1 MSNYFGKI
9 AGSGKMINNEE
20 EKYMKNGKNW
30 KSFAA
35 GMTMAVLCALAIPTL
50 AAGNSQT
57 LQNVLVGGIRIVID
71 GQELHPT
78 DASGNPVSPMI
89 YNGTTY
95 LPVRAVASAL
105 GKAVYWDGPNYTVYL
120 GNMDGQLE
128 YPTVML
134 EDMKSIDVEPKSTA
148 RLTDN
153 YGNRYGSAVI
163 WNYGTINHKTSHNS
177 YEYLLNMKYSRFKGT
192 LYVPEGETKD
202 YTITLSIKADGRI
215 LYTSPAMSKS
225 SAPVKID
232 VDVTGYNDVK
242 LEWTPTAQDTSQY
255 SCCLADA
262 GFYQ

>member
-1 MSNYFGKI
+1 
-9 AGSGKMINNEE
+9 
-20 EKYMKNGKNW
+20 MKNGRNW

-35 GMTMAVLCALAIPTL
+35 GMLTMAMLCALVIPAL
-50 AAGNSQT
+50 AAGSTQT
-57 LQNVLVGGIRIVID
+57 LKNVMVGGIRIVID

-78 DASGNPVSPMI
+78 DAGGNPVSPMI

-105 GKAVYWDGPNYTVYL
+105 GKAVYWDGPTYTVYL

-134 EDMKSIDVEPKSTA
+134 KDMTSIAETPRSTD

-153 YGNRYGSAVI
+153 YGNRYNSAI
-163 WNYGTINHKTSHNS
+163 INISKYNS
-177 YEYLLNMKYSRFKGT
+177 VTEVPYEYLLNMKYSRFKGT
-192 LYVPEGETKD
+192 LYVPEGETMD
-202 YTITLSIKADGRI
+202 NHCYLTIEADGRTI
-215 LYTSPAMSKS
+215 YTSPDMNKS
-225 SAPVKID
+225 SAPVTID
-232 VDVTGYNDVK
+232 VNVSGYNDIVIQWNGAISNYYGDANK
-242 LEWTPTAQDTSQY
+242 F

>member
-1 MSNYFGKI
+1 
-9 AGSGKMINNEE
+9 
-20 EKYMKNGKNW
+20 MKNGRNW

-35 GMTMAVLCALAIPTL
+35 GMLTMAVLCALVIPAL
-50 AAGNSQT
+50 AAGSSQT

-78 DASGNPVSPMI
+78 DVNGNPVDPMI

-105 GKAVYWDGPNYTVYL
+105 GKAVYWDGPSYTVYL

-134 EDMKSIDVEPKSTA
+134 KDMKSIAKNPVSTN

-163 WNYGTINHKTSHNS
+163 YDCGNTHAASYNK
-177 YEYLLNMKYSRFKGT
+177 YEYLLGMKYSRFKAT
-192 LYVPEGETKD
+192 LYVPEGEATE
-202 YTITLSIKADGRI
+202 YTTQLTISADGRI
-215 LYTSPAMSKS
+215 LYSSPTMES
-225 SAPVKID
+225 SSVPEKID
-232 VDVTGYNDVK
+232 IIITGYNNITF
-242 LEWTPTAQDTSQY
+242 EWSGTATFNSDALA
-255 SCCLADA
+255 CCLADA